1 MPKARM
7 LLTILGT
14 AALVAAPVSIVPAF
28 VGFDAAYAKNGG
40 EGGKGNGGGN
50 GNGGDRGNSGDR
62 GNAGKSGEAGGKKS
76 GSQSAAST
84 GETGVSGKSKGKPTV
99 TAAETTKKSN
109 RGSIASQLKGLN
121 AAHASA
127 QAFANASPNSKVG
140 QLRAYAEANN
150 AALAAE
156 DAAAAAAAEVARLAG
171 LTPEEAALEFP
182 DPVGYDQAAYDSA
195 LAEAQAAAEISG
207 DLTEVERLQN
217 LSAEERATSYPSDWD
232 PAAAQA
238 EAVAEATAAQA
249 AADAAAAEALEQ
261 RPAAGDEARH
271 HDRRRADLVVV
282 AADDVAADQL
292 GASAQGGDPGR
303 RHRPAAGRALAVQ
316 HRGASVGRALEP
328 LVFH

>member
-14 AALVAAPVSIVPAF
+14 AALVAAPVTIAPAF

-50 GNGGDRGNSGDR
+50 GNGNGGDRGNS

-84 GETGVSGKSKGKPTV
+84 GDTGVSGKTTGKPTV
-99 TAAETTKKSN
+99 TASGTTKKSN
-109 RGSIASQLKGLN
+109 HGALASQLKGLN

-249 AADAAAAEALEQ
+249 AADAAAAEAAALADTALADAGGANLTPEARAYLDSLLEGKVPVAAT
-261 RPAAGDEARH
+261 PAPVEDDEA
-271 HDRRRADLVVV
+271 AL
-282 AADDVAADQL
+282 DDEDGTVEE
-292 GASAQGGDPGR
+292 ASADP
-303 RHRPAAGRALAVQ
+303 AL
-316 HRGASVGRALEP
+316 LTP
-328 LVFH
+328 